1 MPRAIWSG
9 SISFGLVNIPVKLFS
24 AVSHKEVRFHL
35 LHDAD
40 GARVK
45 EKRVCSA
52 DGKEVPYEQIV
63 KGYEVSPG
71 RYVAISPE
79 ELEAL
84 DPKATRMIEIES
96 FVKISEIDP
105 IYYDQTYDL
114 VPDRGAS
121 KAYGLLLGAM
131 KSTEKVGIA
140 QVVLRTKQRLCAV
153 RPIGQALSMSVMIYN
168 DEIVPTSK
176 LDDLPSSEV
185 KPRDQELKMAQQLI
199 GSLSARFEPKKYK
212 DEYRQKVLELIDRKQ
227 KGEKIAAPLQRREP
241 AKVVN
246 LLEAL
251 KASLE
256 GGRKGPKPALKTRVG
271 LGAKRSSARAEKR
284 RKKSA

>member
-9 SISFGLVNIPVKLFS
+9 SISFGLVNIPVKIFS
-24 AVSHKEVRFHL
+24 AVSHKEVRFHQ

-40 GARVK
+40 GARIK

-52 DGKEVPYEQIV
+52 DGKEVPYEHIV

-71 RYVAISPE
+71 RYVTISPE

-84 DPKATRMIEIES
+84 DPKATRTIDIES
-96 FVKISEIDP
+96 FVDVAEIDP
-105 IYYDQTYDL
+105 IYYDQTYYL
-114 VPDRGAS
+114 APDKGAA

-153 RPIGQALSMSVMIYN
+153 RPIGSALSIAVMIYN

-176 LDDLPSSEV
+176 LEDLHSSEV

-199 GSLSARFEPKKYK
+199 GSLSARFDPKKYK
-212 DEYRQKVLELIDRKQ
+212 DEYRQRVLELIDRKQ
-227 KGEKIAAPLQRREP
+227 KGEKISAPPQRREP

-256 GGRKGPKPALKTRVG
+256 DGRRGPRATPK
-271 LGAKRSSARAEKR
+271 ARA

>member
-9 SISFGLVNIPVKLFS
+9 SISFGLVNIPVKVFS
-24 AVSHKEVRFHL
+24 AISHKDVRFHQ

-40 GARVK
+40 GARIK

-52 DGKEVPYEQIV
+52 DGKEVPYEHIV

-84 DPKATRMIEIES
+84 DPKASRTIDIES
-96 FVKISEIDP
+96 FVDIAEIDP
-105 IYYDQTYDL
+105 IYYDQTYYL
-114 VPDRGAS
+114 APDKGAA

-131 KSTEKVGIA
+131 QSTEKVGIA

-153 RPIGQALSMSVMIYN
+153 RSIGQALSMSVMIYN

-176 LDDLPSSEV
+176 LDDLPSGGV

-199 GSLSARFEPKKYK
+199 GSLSGKFEPKKYK
-212 DEYRQKVLELIDRKQ
+212 DEYREKVLELIRRKE
-227 KGEKIAAPLQRREP
+227 KGEKIATAPQRRES

-256 GGRKGPKPALKTRVG
+256 GGRKGPRPTSKGRYQPG
-271 LGAKRSSARAEKR
+271 GERSSTTAEKR

>member
-24 AVSHKEVRFHL
+24 AVSHKDVRFHQ

-40 GARVK
+40 GARIK
-45 EKRVCSA
+45 EKRVCSV
-52 DGKEVPYEQIV
+52 DGKEVPYEHIV

-84 DPKATRMIEIES
+84 DPKATRTIDIES
-96 FVKISEIDP
+96 FVDVAEIDP
-105 IYYDQTYDL
+105 IYYDQTYYL
-114 VPDRGAS
+114 APDKGAA

-176 LDDLPSSEV
+176 LDDLPSSEI

-227 KGEKIAAPLQRREP
+227 KGEKIAAPPQRRES

-256 GGRKGPKPALKTRVG
+256 GGRRGPRPTPKGRVRTG
-271 LGAKRSSARAEKR
+271 PERSSAPAETRR
-284 RKKSA
+284 RKGA